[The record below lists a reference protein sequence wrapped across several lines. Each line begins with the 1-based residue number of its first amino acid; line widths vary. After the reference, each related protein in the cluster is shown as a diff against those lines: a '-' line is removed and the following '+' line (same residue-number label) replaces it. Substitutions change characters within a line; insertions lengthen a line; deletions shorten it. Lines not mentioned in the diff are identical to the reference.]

1 VGLLAL
7 EATGGTGE
15 ARLSWE
21 GLARL
26 VLRFPGRILAASLL
40 MLAIPSLGLLGV
52 GTSYDQVGQLPE
64 ESDSVQ
70 GFRALSGSF
79 GPGQVQPIVVI
90 ARVRKT
96 VWTDEVF
103 TAIDQLTLNL
113 RKIPGVAEVR
123 SITRP
128 TTGGVSQRQLE
139 QLGLGDVERLTEGL
153 PRAIAGLGRATDGL
167 GLIRDGLQQIRASVP
182 EQRTDLESARRGVEL
197 MRGGLARIIPGL
209 VRISTGIREGSRGL
223 RRLAT
228 EAATAAVHAVEGA
241 WQDLKEAGPLTRVD
255 PLYADLANHVG
266 EALGALTGRCPDAAG
281 IGPQPPDCPAGKKV
295 DPAYDGLVPTLRQIA
310 DGADRAA
317 RGLGRIEGGLESIDD
332 GLDRF
337 ERGFAEQPAQLE
349 RLDSGVSQ
357 MISGLDRIVP
367 GLERLRHALSRGA
380 SLLQDTGLIPEASG
394 EVPLTGS
401 LVAAFPKLEEQ
412 LDFFVGDHDRAT
424 RVFVILDEQPYHRRS
439 LVAADRITDI
449 ARLSLRETPLDVED
463 VRVTGAS
470 PFFADIS
477 RVTARDTRVIV
488 IAVTLGVFIV
498 LVLLLRSILAP
509 IYLVLTVLLSFA
521 ATLGLTSIVFQGLV
535 GEDGLVWWLPL
546 FLFVTLVALGA
557 DYNIFLMG
565 RIREEARESDT
576 RHAVATGLASTGHV
590 ITSAGLILAGTFAA
604 LMAAPF
610 EGMVQLGFAA
620 TTGLLIDTF
629 VVRSL
634 MVPSIAVLAGSASW
648 WPSARA
654 RQP

>member
-1 VGLLAL
+1 
-7 EATGGTGE
+7 
-15 ARLSWE
+15 LSWQ

-26 VLRFPGRILAASLL
+26 ILRAPARILATSLL
-40 MLAIPSLGLLGV
+40 ILAVPSVGLFGV
-52 GTSYDQVGQLPE
+52 ETSYDQVGQLPE

-90 ARVRKT
+90 AHARKT

-103 TAIDQLTLNL
+103 EAIDLLTLNL

-128 TTGGVSQRQLE
+128 TAGGVSQRQLQE
-139 QLGLGDVERLTEGL
+139 VGLGDVERLTEGL
-153 PRAIAGLGRATDGL
+153 PRATSGLGRATEGL
-167 GLIRDGLQQIRASVP
+167 GLIRGGLEQIRASVP
-182 EQRTDLESARRGVEL
+182 EQRADIEAARRGVDL

-209 VRISTGIREGSRGL
+209 ERIATGIREGSEGL
-223 RRLAT
+223 RRLAR
-228 EAATAAVHAVEGA
+228 EAAAPALRAVEAA
-241 WQDLKEAGPLTRVD
+241 WQDLKEAGPLMRTD
-255 PLYADLANHVG
+255 SQYADLANHVG
-266 EALGALTGRCPDAAG
+266 EALGTLTGRCPDATG
-281 IGPQPPDCPAGKKV
+281 IGPQPTDCPAGKKI
-295 DPAYDGLVPTLRQIA
+295 DPEYDGLVPTLRRIA
-310 DGADRAA
+310 EGADRAA
-317 RGLGRIEGGLESIDD
+317 RGVGRIEGGLLAIDD
-332 GLDRF
+332 GLARF
-337 ERGFAEQPAQLE
+337 QRGFGEQPAQLD
-349 RLDSGVSQ
+349 RLDGGIAR
-357 MISGLDRIVP
+357 MISGIDRIVP
-367 GLERLRHALSRGA
+367 GLERLRRELSRGA
-380 SLLQDTGLIPEASG
+380 SLLQDTGLIPEPSG
-394 EVPLTGS
+394 EVPLTAS

-412 LDFFVGDHDRAT
+412 LDFFVGDRDRAT
-424 RVFVILDEQPYHRRS
+424 RLFVILDDQPYNRSS
-439 LVAADRITDI
+439 LVAADRIGDI
-449 ARLSLRETPLDVED
+449 TRLSLRGSPLDAAGAM
-463 VRVTGAS
+463 VTGAS

-477 RVTARDTRVIV
+477 RVTASDTRVIV
-488 IAVTLGVFIV
+488 IAVTLGVFLV
-498 LVLLLRSILAP
+498 LVLLLRSFLAP
-509 IYLVLTVLLSFA
+509 LYLVVTVLLSFV
-521 ATLGLTSIVFQGLV
+521 ATLGLTSLVFQGVL

-565 RIREEARESDT
+565 RIREEAHKMDT
-576 RHAVATGLASTGHV
+576 RHAVATGLAATGHV

-610 EGMVQLGFAA
+610 QGMVQLGFAA

-654 RQP
+654 RRP